1 MSDGTVLDPVGGISG
16 GDRLHGRV
24 PFVVFFC
31 GLLFANDSRDII
43 REWQAMSLYRDYK
56 LTNVHIFRDE
66 VSRSFKDQ
74 VLTT

>member
-1 MSDGTVLDPVGGISG
+1 MVGNPVTFEVLRSDV
-16 GDRLHGRV
+16 HK
-24 PFVVFFC
+24 
-31 GLLFANDSRDII
+31 DII